1 MNWLD
6 YTILAIMVLG
16 ILSGIRKGLLGSIS
30 NIVCIVA
37 SIFAAKSFYKRV
49 SLFLMQNTPIE
60 EKLTKFLIEKDY
72 AKNLI
77 PIIET
82 DNAVFTFSQS
92 FTYDLN
98 TFLSILIINA
108 ASILLVYIAARFILS
123 LLEGYL
129 SSIMQIPGL
138 KEINRLG
145 GGLIGLAKSVIIL
158 MLIFTFI
165 MPVSAMEV
173 LTPIN
178 EGIQKSIIAKYFYSY
193 NFILGWIWSAALDLI
208 NN

>member
-6 YTILAIMVLG
+6 YTILAILILG
-16 ILSGIRKGLLGSIS
+16 VFSGMRKGLLGSIS
-30 NIVCIVA
+30 NILCIVA
-37 SIFAAKSFYKRV
+37 SIFAAKSFYKQV
-49 SLFLMQNTPIE
+49 SLFLMQKTPID
-60 EKLTKFLIEKDY
+60 EKLTEFLMEKDY
-72 AKNLI
+72 AKNLV

-82 DNAVFTFSQS
+82 ENAVFTFSQS
-92 FTYDLN
+92 FISDLN

-108 ASILLVYIAARFILS
+108 ASILLIYVAARCILA

-129 SSIMQIPGL
+129 SSIMEIPGL
-138 KEINRLG
+138 KEMNRLG

-165 MPVSAMEV
+165 TPVSAMEI
-173 LTPIN
+173 LSPIN

-193 NFILGWIWSAALDLI
+193 NFILDWIWSAALDFI